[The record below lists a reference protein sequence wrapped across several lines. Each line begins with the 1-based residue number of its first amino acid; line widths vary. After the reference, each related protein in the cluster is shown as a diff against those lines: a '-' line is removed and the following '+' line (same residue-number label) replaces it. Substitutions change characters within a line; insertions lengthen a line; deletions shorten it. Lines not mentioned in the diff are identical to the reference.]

1 MSQVIKP
8 GLSIQVLYNLV
19 GVYVSTNKLFVTNTL
34 YKKLVANNTCAIFLQ
49 TITPFYHKSKQF
61 YCTRTMTYKRWLT
74 ILRQLCQYFKLS
86 YTSKIQY
93 YNSTYETNLLIFVI
107 M

>member
-34 YKKLVANNTCAIFLQ
+34 YKKIVVIYYLPYIRKNNVYI
-49 TITPFYHKSKQF
+49 P
-61 YCTRTMTYKRWLT
+61 
-74 ILRQLCQYFKLS
+74 
-86 YTSKIQY
+86 
-93 YNSTYETNLLIFVI
+93 
-107 M
+107 